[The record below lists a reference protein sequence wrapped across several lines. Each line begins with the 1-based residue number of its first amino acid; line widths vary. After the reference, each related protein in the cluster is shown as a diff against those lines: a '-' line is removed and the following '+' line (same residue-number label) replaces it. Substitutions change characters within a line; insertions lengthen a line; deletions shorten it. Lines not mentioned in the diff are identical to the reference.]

1 MIKLLPLALGLAL
14 APQPVAAAE
23 YGAKFGGILAGEVL
37 CSLYR
42 QGVNQ
47 EQSAAELRR
56 ITHKL
61 FERDLL
67 TSADLPVYEQWIRD
81 SFTDCEFKSTTS
93 R

>member
-1 MIKLLPLALGLAL
+1 MIKLFPLALGLAL

-23 YGAKFGGILAGEVL
+23 YGAKFGGVLAGEVL

-42 QGVNQ
+42 QGVSQ

-56 ITHKL
+56 ITFKL
-61 FERDLL
+61 LDRDLI

-81 SFTDCEFKSTTS
+81 SFNDCEFKRTTS
-93 R
+93 N